1 VEHLQDKHNRANFV
15 SGVADLDRYFRLQAG
30 QDAKRKVAA
39 PFVLLDD
46 QEIVIG
52 YYTLSAYGIRLADL
66 PAELVKKFPKYPV
79 LPATLLGRLAV
90 SQEYQGR
97 KLGQFLLMDALRRSL
112 NNASEVGSIG
122 VVVDA
127 FDVNAERFY
136 IHHEFAFLPG
146 QSGKLFLAM
155 ATIKKLFPG

>member
-1 VEHLQDKHNRANFV
+1 MQHLQDKHDRANFI
-15 SGVADLDRYFRLQAG
+15 SGVADLDRYFRLQA
-30 QDAKRKVAA
+30 DHYAKRKVAA

-46 QEIVIG
+46 QETVVG
-52 YYTLSAYGIRLADL
+52 YYTPSAYGIRLADL
-66 PAELVKKFPKYPV
+66 PVELLEKFPKYPV

-90 SQEYQGR
+90 SREYQGR

-112 NNASEVGSIG
+112 NNASEVGSMG

-127 FDVNAERFY
+127 LDANAERFY

-146 QSGKLFLAM
+146 QPGKLFLAM